1 MMTPAKK
8 RITLSQ
14 EHAALDL
21 LRQGPARCKP
31 ERCSLL
37 LQTADH
43 VGAAHLLALELNA
56 RIVAMEFGK
65 ETVISGE
72 INAAHSIQPNDTG
85 DVVIAVDLG
94 QRKPR
99 DRTVH
104 IFGDLLHFNA
114 RLRHFYARPMA
125 IDQPHAK
132 LILKATQRL
141 THCRLRQMQPRSRT
155 THAALPR

>member
-1 MMTPAKK
+1 MLRETTNPEPGEYEPLHFPHARRRSDHTFGETHLVTKERKRRHVIAYLVARERHELLADKIRGAQVRAPEQRMMTPAKK

-72 INAAHSIQPNDTG
+72 INA
-85 DVVIAVDLG
+85 
-94 QRKPR
+94 
-99 DRTVH
+99 
-104 IFGDLLHFNA
+104 
-114 RLRHFYARPMA
+114 
-125 IDQPHAK
+125 
-132 LILKATQRL
+132 
-141 THCRLRQMQPRSRT
+141 
-155 THAALPR
+155 